1 MENKEPQLE
10 KRYQLGV
17 FRWKSAVGLFI
28 LLLIVVL
35 CSHAHDEIRLVIPVR
50 AMSLVV
56 WISFCLTGATI
67 AGFRRR
73 RRGEEDFWERH
84 GCAFLVSMAVG
95 TVLFGFFLS
104 GPCVAS
110 EKARLISC
118 RANLQQIWNALQA
131 YASDNK
137 NFLPPGNGAV
147 GLNELLRGGYLAEPV
162 LFHCPGRSGTAG
174 KFQELTEENC
184 DYIYYGGGEQS
195 YDRKGILLMDKPG
208 NHPEWKYNILYY
220 NGEIESRGGW

>member
-1 MENKEPQLE
+1 MENKELRLE
-10 KRYQLGV
+10 DKYWFGV
-17 FRWKSAVGLFI
+17 FRWKLVVGLFI
-28 LLLIVVL
+28 LLLIVAL
-35 CSHAHDEIRLVIPVR
+35 GSDNEIRLVIPAR
-50 AMSLVV
+50 AMSPLV
-56 WISFCLTGATI
+56 WGCFCLIGATV
-67 AGFRRR
+67 AAFRRR
-73 RRGEEDFWERH
+73 RPGEEDFWERH
-84 GCAFLVSMAVG
+84 GCAFLVSMVVG

-137 NFLPPGNGAV
+137 NFLPPGNGAT
-147 GLNELLRGGYLAEPV
+147 GLNELLRRGYLAEPV
-162 LFHCPGRSGTAG
+162 LFHCPGRSGPAG
-174 KFQELTEENC
+174 EFQELTEENC

-208 NHPEWKYNILYY
+208 NHPEQKYNILYY

>member
-1 MENKEPQLE
+1 MENKELRLE
-10 KRYQLGV
+10 DKYWFGV
-17 FRWKSAVGLFI
+17 FRWKLVAGLFI

-35 CSHAHDEIRLVIPVR
+35 GSDNEIRLVIPGR
-50 AMSLVV
+50 AISPLV
-56 WISFCLTGATI
+56 WGCFCLIGATV
-67 AGFRRR
+67 AACRRR
-73 RRGEEDFWERH
+73 RPGEEDFWERH
-84 GCAFLVSMAVG
+84 GCAFLVSMVAG
-95 TVLFGFFLS
+95 MVLFGFFLS

-137 NFLPPGNGAV
+137 NFLPPENGAA
-147 GLNELLRGGYLAEPV
+147 GLNYLIEGKYLDNRSIYV
-162 LFHCPGRSGTAG
+162 CPGRSRPAG

-208 NHPEWKYNILYY
+208 NHPEQKYNILYY